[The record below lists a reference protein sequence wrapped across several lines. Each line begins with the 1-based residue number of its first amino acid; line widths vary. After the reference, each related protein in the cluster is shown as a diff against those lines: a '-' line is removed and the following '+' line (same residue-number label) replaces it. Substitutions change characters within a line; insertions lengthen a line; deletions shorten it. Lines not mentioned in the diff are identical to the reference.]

1 MHACAGAERV
11 WLHHFVLEAAH
22 RIWCTVGGRCMR
34 VRAQSVSGLVAV
46 LESGKPLNGR
56 WYDFKGEEIPW

>member
-1 MHACAGAERV
+1 MH
-11 WLHHFVLEAAH
+11 
-22 RIWCTVGGRCMR
+22 
-34 VRAQSVSGLVAV
+34 VRRAWAQSVSGLISV